1 MKALAGGY
9 ARARDV
15 AHALDLL
22 AQADGMGRV
31 LAGGQSL
38 IAAMNMRLSTGDM
51 LVDISRIADL
61 RGVAVVDGALRI
73 GALTRHAEVGAD
85 PLVAQHAPLLVQAVH
100 HIAHAAIRNRGTIG
114 GSLAHA
120 DPAAE
125 FPACVLALGGTIHLQ
140 GPDGARQVAA
150 EDFFVDVFETAI
162 AEGEILTAI
171 TLPLLEPGERHV
183 LIESARRSGDY
194 ALAGL
199 CVVKRAAGH
208 RVSALSVGPRP
219 VLAAGAM
226 AALDAGDAAGA
237 VAALRAEIDPPSDTQ
252 ASGAYRRHLAGVLL
266 SRALNDLTGETA

>member
-22 AQADGMGRV
+22 AGAEGMGRV

-61 RGVAVVDGALRI
+61 RGVAVEGGTLRI
-73 GALTRHAEVGAD
+73 GALTRHADIGTD
-85 PLVAQHAPLLVQAVH
+85 PLVAEHAPLLVQAVH

-125 FPACVLALGGTIHLQ
+125 FPACVLALGGTVHLQ
-140 GPDGARQVAA
+140 GPDGMRAVAA
-150 EDFFVDVFETAI
+150 EDFFIDVFETAI
-162 AEGEILTAI
+162 EEGEILTAI
-171 TLPLLEPGERHV
+171 TLPLIEAGERHV
-183 LIESARRSGDY
+183 LIETARRSGDY

-199 CVVKRAAGH
+199 CLVKRAAGH
-208 RVSALSVGPRP
+208 RLSAFSVGPRP
-219 VLAAGAM
+219 VLAVAAM
-226 AALDAGDAAGA
+226 ARLDAGDHAGA
-237 VAALRAEIDPPSDTQ
+237 VQALRDEIDPPGDTQ
-252 ASGAYRRHLAGVLL
+252 ASAAYRRHLAGVLL
-266 SRALNDLTGETA
+266 TRALNDLTGGPA